1 MGFSGIIFT
10 FLPQEIITF
19 SGYTLDNLNV
29 LFLQVLGA
37 LYFAFAILNWMARTN
52 LIGGIYSK
60 PVSVANFTHFFIVA
74 ITLIKYVFTQQ
85 VMIGLWIAVIIYS
98 VFAIAFAL
106 VAFGNPIKKQI
117 PF

>member
-52 LIGGIYSK
+52 LIGGI
-60 PVSVANFTHFFIVA
+60 
-74 ITLIKYVFTQQ
+74 
-85 VMIGLWIAVIIYS
+85 
-98 VFAIAFAL
+98 
-106 VAFGNPIKKQI
+106 
-117 PF
+117 